1 MSDSYKEE
9 KAKALQEVADA
20 GFPPINAFT
29 TDMMTP
35 KLLSAFLKKELGVV
49 AG

>member
-1 MSDSYKEE
+1 MSSPEQEKEAGL
-9 KAKALQEVADA
+9 KAVADA

-29 TDMMTP
+29 TDLMNG
-35 KLLSAFLKKELGVV
+35 KLLKAFMKKEVAVV

>member
-1 MSDSYKEE
+1 MSTPEQEKEAGL
-9 KAKALQEVADA
+9 KAVADA

-29 TDMMTP
+29 TDKMNG
-35 KLLSAFLKKELGVV
+35 KLLQAFLKKELGVV